1 MGCTCSREGTKIIVN
16 QRMPGL
22 NQFIIKIHIPKSENV
37 KILFYNS
44 AFDKEPIID
53 LINFF
58 FFNSTADDELDAN
71 FISSFNRKTDSFDY
85 YIQRLAGYEI
95 ENESE
100 PKKGKVWNCYIN
112 KEKVDW
118 TYMCNNNRIISA
130 KDELELVYE
139 ENETDVNNKNLVTSE

>member
-16 QRMPGL
+16 QRMPGQ

-58 FFNSTADDELDAN
+58 FFNSTTDDELDAN
-71 FISSFNRKTDSFDY
+71 FISSYNRKTDSFEY
-85 YIQRLAGYEI
+85 YIQRLAGYAI
-95 ENESE
+95 ENEVE
-100 PKKGKVWNCYIN
+100 PKKGKMWNCYIN

-118 TYMCNNNRIISA
+118 TYMCNNNRIISS
-130 KDELELVYE
+130 KDELELIYE

>member
-58 FFNSTADDELDAN
+58 FFKCIPDNSSTNLPIKKILYSDFRVDFFCLIDMV
-71 FISSFNRKTDSFDY
+71 SS
-85 YIQRLAGYEI
+85 
-95 ENESE
+95 
-100 PKKGKVWNCYIN
+100 
-112 KEKVDW
+112 
-118 TYMCNNNRIISA
+118 M
-130 KDELELVYE
+130 
-139 ENETDVNNKNLVTSE
+139 